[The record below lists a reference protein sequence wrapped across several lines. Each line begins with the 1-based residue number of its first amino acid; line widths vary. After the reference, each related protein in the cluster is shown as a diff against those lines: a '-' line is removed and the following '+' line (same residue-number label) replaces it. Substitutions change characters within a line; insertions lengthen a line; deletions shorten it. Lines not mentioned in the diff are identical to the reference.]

1 MKFPLLLLFAAAA
14 TGTALFAIGKF
25 NGFVKARR
33 RLVTETLVLD
43 FLVRKALHDLAAGT
57 RTGSPA
63 GANLRD
69 IEDLASRGAVDP
81 VAANGAS
88 LVLEAAA
95 RLRAVAAQSE
105 GADEISGE
113 LEERI
118 SACRGSVLAYNSLF
132 RRSSSAAIAR
142 ICGFSP
148 LPLPAPACES

>member
-1 MKFPLLLLFAAAA
+1 VKFPLLLFFAVAAA
-14 TGTALFAIGKF
+14 GTALFAIGKF

-57 RTGSPA
+57 RPGSLA

-88 LVLEAAA
+88 LVLESAA
-95 RLRAVAAQSE
+95 RLRAAVAQS
-105 GADEISGE
+105 GGTDKVPGE

-132 RRSSSAAIAR
+132 QPGISAVIAR
-142 ICGFSP
+142 SRGFSP
-148 LPLPAPACES
+148 VAL